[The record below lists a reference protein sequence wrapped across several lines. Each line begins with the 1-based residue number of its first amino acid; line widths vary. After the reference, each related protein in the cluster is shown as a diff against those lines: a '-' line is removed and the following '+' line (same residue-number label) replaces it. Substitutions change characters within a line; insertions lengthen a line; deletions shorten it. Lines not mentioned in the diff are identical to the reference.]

1 MSLRRRIALAVAVAV
16 AAVVAAMGVSSYI
29 ATRSNL
35 RGEIDRA
42 LTERVNGFTRGRAG
56 GPNGPGGPSAG
67 PDAGRPR
74 DEAPGAPAFGGAPGY
89 FQFVAADGT
98 VRAADAGKAKLPVD
112 DRVRAIA
119 RTGRGRYFED
129 VTVDGTR
136 LRVLTAANAADNEA
150 VQVAR
155 PLTEVDNVLHDLLI
169 TYLVFG
175 AAGILLAAALGG
187 LVGRTALAPI
197 SAFTTRTEAVA
208 GAPDT
213 SLRLEG
219 GDAPELQRLAGSFN
233 RTLDALERSVEAQ
246 RHLVADASHELR
258 TPIAALRSNVQV
270 FLRADELPA
279 GEREALQ
286 HDIIAE
292 LDELTQL
299 VSDVVELA
307 RDARASEEIEA
318 IELAQ
323 IVAEC
328 IERTR
333 RRAPGLDFD
342 VQLEPIV
349 IENAPERVTRAITNV
364 LDNARKWSPVDGRV
378 EVRLHGGL
386 LSVRDHGPGFGDG
399 DLPFVF
405 DRFYRAAD
413 ARRMPGSG
421 LGLAIVRQA
430 AEARGGSATAGNA
443 SGGGALVQ
451 VRFGAPAAA

>member
-1 MSLRRRIALAVAVAV
+1 MTLRRRIALAVAVAV
-16 AAVVAAMGVSSYI
+16 AAVVAAMGISSYV

-35 RGEIDRA
+35 RAEIDQALVERA
-42 LTERVNGFTRGRAG
+42 APFLRPRDG
-56 GPNGPGGPSAG
+56 GPAG
-67 PDAGRPR
+67 PDGSDGGRPR
-74 DEAPGAPAFGGAPGY
+74 HEAPGAPAFGGAPGY
-89 FQFVAADGT
+89 FQFVQADGT
-98 VRAADAGKAKLPVD
+98 VVAGDAGTPKLPVD
-112 DRVRAIA
+112 DRVRAVA
-119 RTGRGRYFED
+119 QTGAGRYFRD

-136 LRVLTAANAADNEA
+136 LRVLTAGDPVDREA

-155 PLTEVDNVLHDLLI
+155 PLTEVDSVLHDLLV
-169 TYLVFG
+169 TYLAFG

-197 SAFTTRTEAVA
+197 SRFTTRTEAVA

-219 GDAPELQRLAGSFN
+219 GDAEELQRLAASFN

-270 FLRADELPA
+270 FLRADELPT

-307 RDARASEEIEA
+307 RDARASEEIEEL
-318 IELAQ
+318 ELAQ

-328 IERTR
+328 VERTR
-333 RRAPGLDFD
+333 RRAPGLDFH
-342 VQLEPIV
+342 VELEPTLITS
-349 IENAPERVTRAITNV
+349 APERVTRAVTNV
-364 LDNARKWSPVDGRV
+364 LDNARKWSPPDGRV
-378 EVRLHGGL
+378 DVVLAGGT
-386 LSVRDHGPGFGDG
+386 LSVRDHGPGFDDA

-405 DRFYRAAD
+405 DRFYRAAG

-430 AEARGGSATAGNA
+430 AEAQGGSAQAGNA
-443 SGGGALVQ
+443 PGGGALVR
-451 VRFGAPAAA
+451 VRFTQPS